1 MADLK
6 DKTTSLTGHLVI
18 KEALARAP
26 RSPGVYLMKDPS
38 GKIIY
43 VGKAKVLRN
52 RLGNYARVEDHPTYY
67 RHKVQTMVSRVA
79 QVEWVVT
86 GSEKEALLLENTL
99 IKRHRPRYNVDLR
112 DDKSYPLLKLG
123 LDHEFPRLSIVRG
136 RAEGD
141 AKYFGPFDKVGAAR
155 KTLSL
160 LQRIFPLRRC
170 TDHTLKNRARPCLDY
185 ETGRCSAPCVGK
197 IDNADYQGL
206 VDQLKRFFV
215 GQGRDVALELKR
227 RMEEAS
233 QGERFEQAA
242 ALRDRYFALLRTVEK
257 QRVAGPT
264 GGDQDVWALHEDR
277 GAFRLAIL
285 RVRSGRVVSNQV
297 KDLKGALADPE
308 EIMGQA
314 LLAFYELNGTPPP
327 LVLLSHMPSDPSL
340 VAEVLSDRAE
350 RKVELRKPQ
359 RGEKRGL
366 LDLALLNASQPRV
379 ETEDKS
385 EKSLLLL
392 EKKLG
397 LDAPPRHMECI
408 DISHLGGRLTVASLV
423 AFKDGKPYKEGYR
436 RYKVLTKDVG
446 GDDYAAMKEVVLR
459 RLSGDRPLPDLLVV
473 DGGKGQLN
481 VALSILQEV
490 PYERRP
496 PLAALAK
503 GRETGPDKVYVPGR
517 KNPVNLAAREPALFM
532 LMHLRDEAHRFAI
545 TYHRLLRLKALKRSI
560 LEEIPGVGP
569 KKSRAMLKA
578 FGSLAA
584 LKKAEPALIA
594 KKARIDQESAR
605 RTSAFLAALDTKPG
619 PE

>member
-1 MADLK
+1 VADLA
-6 DKTTSLTGHLVI
+6 DKNPLTGHLVI

-79 QVEWVVT
+79 RVEWVVT

-112 DDKSYPLLKLG
+112 DDKSYPMLKLA
-123 LDHEFPRLSIVRG
+123 LDNEFPRLSIVR
-136 RAEGD
+136 
-141 AKYFGPFDKVGAAR
+141 GPFDKVGAAR

-185 ETGRCSAPCVGK
+185 ETGRCTAPCVGK
-197 IDNADYQGL
+197 IKRADYQGL
-206 VDQLKRFFV
+206 VDQLKRFFA

-227 RMEEAS
+227 RMEEAA
-233 QGERFEQAA
+233 QKERFEQAA

-257 QRVAGPT
+257 QRVAGPA
-264 GGDQDVWALHEDR
+264 GGDQDVWALHEDN
-277 GAFRLAIL
+277 GAYRLAVL

-308 EIMGQA
+308 QIMGQA
-314 LLAFYELNGTPPP
+314 LLAFYDLKGASPP
-327 LVLLSHMPSDPSL
+327 LLLLSHMPSDPGL
-340 VAEVLSDRAE
+340 VAEVLSERAE
-350 RKVELRKPQ
+350 RKVELRRPQ

-379 ETEDKS
+379 EKEDQS

-397 LDAPPRHMECI
+397 LDRPPRHMECI

-423 AFKDGKPYKEGYR
+423 AFMDGKPYKEGYR

-459 RLSGDRPLPDLLVV
+459 RLSGDRPIPDLLVV

-481 VALSILQEV
+481 VACSILEEV

-503 GRETGPDKVYVPGR
+503 GRETGPDKVYLPGR

-545 TYHRLLRLKALKRSI
+545 TYHRLLRRKALKRSI

-569 KKSRAMLKA
+569 KKSRAMLKT

-584 LKKAEPALIA
+584 LKKAEPAEIA
-594 KKARIDQESAR
+594 KKASIDQESAR